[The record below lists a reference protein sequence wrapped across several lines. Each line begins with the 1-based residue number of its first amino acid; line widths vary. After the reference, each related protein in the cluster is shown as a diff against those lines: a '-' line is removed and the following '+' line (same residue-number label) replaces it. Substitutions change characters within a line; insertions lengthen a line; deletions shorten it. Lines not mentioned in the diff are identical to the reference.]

1 MNAERPETRSIRRLL
16 AGSSTLQSSSSELGW
31 SGAVLEEHVVP
42 AGEKPAVTIETPIL
56 LLYEGENATRCS
68 RINPGSGGNLPLICP
83 RTLRLYAPGNV
94 PPALATTSVNL
105 FLCSFDV
112 DAFQVAKYEIEEEIG
127 QSRPLELYFEEQM
140 PFQDPALRRLVLLL
154 RNETS
159 EFTAGRFY
167 AEHLFQ
173 ALMGRLIAR
182 GYNRAARFPAHER
195 IPPRRLS
202 RLLERIHADPTTEF
216 DLATLASET
225 GFSKRHFLRTF
236 RATMGIT
243 PCRYV
248 LRLRLERARQLMQ
261 KRALT
266 LLEIAVD
273 SGFSSHAHLSTAFRQ
288 EFGLSPSEYRRSL

>member
-16 AGSSTLQSSSSELGW
+16 AGSSALQSSSSELGW
-31 SGAVLEEHVVP
+31 SGAVIEEHVVP
-42 AGEKPAVTIETPIL
+42 AGEKPGVTIETPIL
-56 LLYEGENATRCS
+56 LLYEGEAATRCS
-68 RINPGSGGNLPLICP
+68 RINPGSGGNLPPICP

-112 DAFQVAKYEIEEEIG
+112 RAFEVAKDEIEEEKR
-127 QSRPLELYFEEQM
+127 QSKPLELYFEEQM

-154 RNETS
+154 RDETWES
-159 EFTAGRFY
+159 TTGRFY
-167 AEHLFQ
+167 AEHLLQ

-182 GYNRAARFPAHER
+182 GYSRAAKFTAHER
-195 IPPRRLS
+195 LPPRRLI
-202 RLLERIHADPTTEF
+202 RLLDRIHADPTTEF
-216 DLATLASET
+216 DLPTLASET
-225 GFSKRHFLRTF
+225 GYSTRHFLRTF
-236 RATMGIT
+236 RATMGIS
-243 PCRYV
+243 PYRYV

-288 EFGLSPSEYRRSL
+288 EFGLSPSEYRQSL